1 MATRTRNAQLMA
13 TLLVK
18 CEGNNSPKYDGKIWE
33 EELKFVVNINGQEID
48 PNSQGNVK
56 INPGDIVTI
65 RRPGK
70 RGKRGRNWHGT
81 VESQSDP
88 LEAYH
93 MEEASPVN

>member
-56 INPGDIVTI
+56 INPGDI

-70 RGKRGRNWHGT
+70 RAKLAQNSS
-81 VESQSDP
+81 VS
-88 LEAYH
+88 
-93 MEEASPVN
+93 V